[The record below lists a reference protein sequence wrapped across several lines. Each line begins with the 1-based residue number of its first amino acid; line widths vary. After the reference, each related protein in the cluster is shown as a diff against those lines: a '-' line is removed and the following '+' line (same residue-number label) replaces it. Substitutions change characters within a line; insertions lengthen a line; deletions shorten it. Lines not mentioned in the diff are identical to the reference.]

1 MADGSIRI
9 ETSIDTKGLQAD
21 LKKLEKSI
29 EKSASEIES
38 LRSKMNELGSAKIP
52 TQEYIELQKYIDST
66 EKKLNALVERQEK
79 FLATGGRESSSTYQ
93 RMLIDIDQLRNTL
106 DYAKADMQDLV
117 DSGKAFTLG
126 ADTEEYTKAA
136 QRVEELTGKMSEDSA
151 RAAEIQSTLSAEEQR
166 LASIKE
172 NATITDQ
179 KIVEMLERRKI
190 LMQQIA
196 DMEKAG
202 LSYGYQEYDSAKREL
217 SVIEQ
222 QVKAYSNMQSIKYSA
237 QGIAQELG
245 KVKSSAKG
253 AFSSLSSGSK
263 KSDVSLKKGLT
274 TVLKYGFGIRSLYFL
289 FNKVRNAIK
298 EGFNNLVQYSEP
310 LNQSFSALQSSMTQ
324 LKNSFATAF
333 APIVQTVIPYIQ
345 SLISTIVQAL
355 NYITQ
360 LSAVISGAG
369 TWTKAVAVQEDY
381 AASLKGT
388 ASAAKKAA
396 GALASFDTLEVLS
409 KKDTGG
415 AGAAGISPQDM
426 FEEIPVDPKLKSNLE
441 KIKETVKPILDYFE
455 DLKDIFMQGFWDG
468 LGDWEYRLESIKDS
482 VRSIKDSLVDI
493 FTDPAVVS
501 AADGYFKSLDYL
513 ISVFIGAMASVG
525 LTIAAM
531 VLGGIEKY
539 LEQNNKRIKE
549 AIVSIFNIKEEI
561 HYLLAD
567 ALIAFAY
574 VFEAFASEN
583 GQQLTANII
592 GIFADA
598 YMGIKEF
605 LLKSA
610 RDILN
615 IIIQPFVENKEEL
628 RSALEDFLG
637 VLADVTGTIK
647 DAIDDTFD
655 HLNDVYDEYLKPFFD
670 SVASG
675 LSELLGHLLDFWSG
689 YVQPILEELA
699 ALIDSVW
706 KSHVQPAINS
716 IIDLLGGLAD
726 MLKALWENIMKPLLD
741 WLIDNVL
748 PMVSIVIGGVSGI
761 VVGLVGIIAD
771 VISDITENIRGIVE
785 FLTNVFQGDW
795 ESAWDSIV
803 NVIESP
809 ILGRFKD
816 AGKNLIDGLVN
827 GIKSAWDSATDTI
840 SSVATDIA
848 DTFCSLLGIHSPST
862 VFEQFGVY
870 LLQGLANGI
879 TSAIDLV
886 GSAISGIVENILGMF
901 DFNKWSEAGQGMIES
916 ILVVIEEFKE
926 VWNTAFTEWYESNNE
941 LYFGYDIWY
950 EQFYNI
956 LLAYTDVN
964 GEFMSEWQAN
974 MDTWWN
980 TMVVPFFTVAQWQ
993 LFGTNMK
1000 TGIMQGFKVIVN
1012 EIGGVLNNIIKMF
1025 DAAFKE
1031 LEDSMNDLIDS
1042 YNKSASVL
1050 GTSTLSNVHYKPMG
1064 GIKIPALADG
1074 AVIRGGNPFI
1084 AMLGDQRRG
1093 QTNIEAPI
1101 STIEDAVANG
1111 MNRSGVIS
1119 ALQSVGSNT
1128 QIVLDGE
1135 VVGRLLLP
1143 HILDEWNR
1151 GGYNPDIL

>member
-21 LKKLEKSI
+21 LNRLEKSI

-66 EKKLNALVERQEK
+66 EKKLNTLVERQEK
-79 FLATGGRESSSTYQ
+79 FLATGGRQSSATYQ

-106 DYAKADMQDLV
+106 DYAKSDMQDLV
-117 DSGKAFTLG
+117 NSGKAFTLG

-151 RAAEIQSTLSAEEQR
+151 RAAEIQSALAAEEQR

-179 KIVEMLERRKI
+179 KIVEMLERRRI

-237 QGIAQELG
+237 QGISNELG

-253 AFSSLSSGSK
+253 AFSALSSGSK
-263 KSDVSLKKGLT
+263 KSDISMKKGLT

-289 FNKVRNAIK
+289 FNKIRNAIK

-415 AGAAGISPQDM
+415 AAGISPKDM
-426 FEEIPVDPKLKSNLE
+426 FEEVPVDPKLESNLD
-441 KIKETVKPILDYFE
+441 KIKETVKPILDYFD
-455 DLKDIFMQGFWDG
+455 DLKDIFIQGFWDG

-482 VRSIKDSLVDI
+482 VISIKDSLVDI

-501 AADGYFKSLDYL
+501 AANEYFKSVSYL
-513 ISVFIGAMASVG
+513 IGSLLGSLASVG
-525 LTIAAM
+525 LTIATM
-531 VLGGIEKY
+531 VLGGISKY
-539 LEQNNKRIKE
+539 LEQNKQRIKDFL
-549 AIVSIFNIKEEI
+549 VSYFDIKAEI
-561 HYLLAD
+561 NYLISD
-567 ALIAFAY
+567 ALQSIAY
-574 VFEAFASEN
+574 VFESFASEN
-583 GQQLTANII
+583 GQQLMANLI
-592 GIFADA
+592 GIFVDA
-598 YMGIKEF
+598 YMGIEEF

-615 IIIQPFVENKEEL
+615 IIIQPFVENKEAL

-637 VLADVTGTIK
+637 VLVDVTGTAK

-655 HLNDVYDEYLKPFFD
+655 HLNDVYDAHLKPFFD

-675 LSELLGHLLDFWSG
+675 LSELLGHLLNFWSG

-699 ALIDSVW
+699 DLIDSVW

-726 MLKALWENIMKPLLD
+726 MLKALWENIMNPLLD

-748 PMVSIVIGGVSGI
+748 PMVAIVIGGVSEI

-771 VISDITENIRGIVE
+771 VISDITGNIRGIVE

-840 SSVATDIA
+840 SSVATDIK

-926 VWNTAFTEWYESNNE
+926 IWNTAFTEWVESNNE
-941 LYFGYDIWY
+941 LYFGYDVWY
-950 EQFYNI
+950 SQFENI
-956 LLAYTDVN
+956 MLAYTDVN
-964 GEFMSEWQAN
+964 GEFMSGWKAN
-974 MDTWWN
+974 MNTWWT
-980 TMVVPFFTVAQWQ
+980 TMVTPFFTVAQWQ

-1012 EIGGVLNNIIKMF
+1012 EIGGVLNNIIAMF
-1025 DAAFKE
+1025 DEAFEK
-1031 LEDSMNDLIDS
+1031 LEESMNDLIDS
-1042 YNKSASVL
+1042 YNSSAGVL
-1050 GTSTLSNVHYKPMG
+1050 GTSTLSRVHYNSMG
-1064 GIKIPALADG
+1064 KINIPKLADG

-1101 STIEDAVANG
+1101 STIEEAVSNVMSRQNTGSAPSSLNLYIDSEKVAQVTLDSFLSE
-1111 MNRSGVIS
+1111 MNR
-1119 ALQSVGSNT
+1119 
-1128 QIVLDGE
+1128 
-1135 VVGRLLLP
+1135 R
-1143 HILDEWNR
+1143 
-1151 GGYNPDIL
+1151 GYNLDPIGE